1 MSSFEPPIPST
12 PSDDLLQSWGYDLRE
27 EYCQI
32 AQGAA
37 LHPGAHVLEVASG
50 TGRMTALLTRLGCS
64 VTTGDVT
71 QEKAEQLWQRVTP
84 AYAHQ
89 VRLMLFD
96 LRGLP
101 FKTGSV
107 GTVVCLNTL
116 HELAE
121 PRRSLEELLR
131 VHDRSGTLVIG
142 DFNETGFET
151 MQKLHQAIYGND
163 HPLGSMKISEVE
175 PILRRHYVDVKVVL
189 TPLNIS
195 FIASGKASET
205 SAINNC

>member
-1 MSSFEPPIPST
+1 MNRSCTMSSFEDPIPST
-12 PSDDLLQSWGYDLRE
+12 PSDDLLRSWGFDLKE

-32 AQGAA
+32 VRESA
-37 LHPGAHVLEVASG
+37 LQPGTHVLEVASG
-50 TGRMTALLTRLGCS
+50 TGRMTAVLTRLGCT

-71 QEKAEQLWQRVTP
+71 QEKAEQLWRRVTP

-89 VRLMLFD
+89 VGLMLLD

-101 FKTGSV
+101 FKTASV

-121 PRRSLEELLR
+121 PRRSVEELLR
-131 VHDRSGTLVIG
+131 VHDRSGTLIIG
-142 DFNETGFET
+142 DFNESGFET

-163 HPLGSMKISEVE
+163 HPRGLMKISEVE
-175 PILRRHYVDVKVVL
+175 PLLRPRYKDVRIVQ
-189 TPLNIS
+189 TPLNITY
-195 FIASGKASET
+195 IACGT
-205 SAINNC
+205 T

>member
-12 PSDDLLQSWGYDLRE
+12 PSDDLLQSLGYDLRE

-32 AQGAA
+32 VQESA
-37 LHPGAHVLEVASG
+37 LHPGTHVLELASG
-50 TGRMTALLTRLGCS
+50 TGRMTAVLTRLGCT

-71 QEKAEQLWQRVTP
+71 QEKAEQLWQRVTA
-84 AYAHQ
+84 AYAQQ
-89 VRLMLFD
+89 VRLMLLD

-107 GTVVCLNTL
+107 RTVVCLNTL

-121 PRRSLEELLR
+121 PRRSFEELLR

-163 HPLGSMKISEVE
+163 HPRGLMKISEVE
-175 PILRRHYVDVKVVL
+175 PVLRRLYEDVKVVSTL
-189 TPLNIS
+189 LNTS
-195 FIASGKASET
+195 LIASGKR
-205 SAINNC
+205 